1 MAFWKKNRQEMKVS
15 GNDKSL
21 DPVLHVM
28 GTLKEYHTELVNKEV
43 DSLRELDMIRGSFG
57 KVLSEAENFQ
67 EYLQGFGQ
75 NFLSIEQVSGEFS
88 TVKETVN
95 QSVARAQ
102 SSVEELKTSSI
113 QVESYFSEM
122 ETTFEDLQKAVE
134 KIKQCT
140 SKIVSIA
147 EQTNLL
153 ALNASIEAARAGEQ
167 GKGFAV
173 VAVEVKKLADEIKD
187 LTGEV
192 DSGLHDVEQGTDH
205 LNSNISASRH
215 ALGESI
221 DKVNETYEMFDEI
234 TQSAEGA
241 TTVQNE
247 ISGVVDQSKTALETL
262 CGFFEQ
268 IKVRYQDVV
277 KHISLATRLGTTKS
291 AMFEDIDNLMG
302 QVPPIIKEYTSSDEA
317 RPHRRNMN

>member
-1 MAFWKKNRQEMKVS
+1 MGFWKRNRSETTEPE
-15 GNDKSL
+15 NEKSL

-28 GTLKEYHTELVNKEV
+28 STLKDYHTELVQKEV
-43 DSLRELDMIRGSFG
+43 DSLQELDRIGGSFG

-67 EYLQGFGQ
+67 GHLQEFGQ
-75 NFLSIEQVSGEFS
+75 NFLSVEQVSGEFS
-88 TVKETVN
+88 EVKEN
-95 QSVARAQ
+95 IEQSVIRAQ
-102 SSVEELKTSSI
+102 GGVEELKVSSM
-113 QVESYFSEM
+113 QVESYFGEM
-122 ETTFEDLQKAVE
+122 ESTFEDLQKAVE

-173 VAVEVKKLADEIKD
+173 VAVEVKKLADEIKE
-187 LTGEV
+187 LTGDV
-192 DSGLHDVEQGTDH
+192 DDGIQDVEQGTGH
-205 LNSNISASRH
+205 LNSNIKASRS
-215 ALGESI
+215 ALGESME
-221 DKVNETYEMFDEI
+221 KVNETYEMFDAI

-241 TTVQNE
+241 AAVQNK
-247 ISGVVDQSKTALETL
+247 ISGVIDESKNALDTL

-277 KHISLATRLGTTKS
+277 KHLNLAGRLGTTKS
-291 AMFEDIDNLMG
+291 AMFEDIDNLMS
-302 QVPPIIKEYTSSDEA
+302 QVPPIIKEYTGKKL
-317 RPHRRNMN
+317 